1 VWLQRLTALCRH
13 SPAPADA
20 QIKAIHSWVFLGGG
34 LLLGGHEWGSA
45 LPNSGINWPGNRVT
59 MALGIVQTTDAWKLD
74 AHSISTACPSPL
86 LLADQA
92 AVQLRTNATVNAT
105 ASDKSLALAKVSKA
119 MQ

>member
-1 VWLQRLTALCRH
+1 M
-13 SPAPADA
+13 PIADA

-45 LPNSGINWPGNRVT
+45 SPNSGINWPGNRVT
-59 MALGIVQTTDAWKLD
+59 MSLGVVQTMDAWD
-74 AHSISTACPSPL
+74 VEAHGVSSACPSPL

-92 AVQLRTNATVNAT
+92 AIQLRTNATVNAT
-105 ASDKSLALAKVSKA
+105 AADKSLALAKVSKA